1 MLIASHIKKWSDCA
15 NDAERLDDNNGL
27 LLCAHHDALF
37 DKHLITF
44 DEHTGALI
52 VSPTLSATEQAEL
65 DIASIPNIT
74 VTAQMPPYMADHHS
88 KLKI

>member
-1 MLIASHIKKWSDCA
+1 MLIASHIKKWADCT
-15 NDAERLDDNNGL
+15 NNAERLDENNGL

-44 DEHTGALI
+44 DETSGNLI
-52 VSPTLSATEQAEL
+52 VSPTLSATEQTIL

-74 VTAQMPPYMADHHS
+74 VTPQMAPYLTDHHS
-88 KLKI
+88 KLKV